1 MNEVEPAIP
10 TYYVRYEDLIL
21 NCQET
26 LEQLFCF
33 LLEVESIAGTVIEK
47 RIRDQL
53 SPDPP
58 RGVCLDLTKECSGG
72 RYRRISKINLLAEV
86 SPSCHTPD
94 WEDFLL
100 PYMKSCTMSLIEC

>member
-1 MNEVEPAIP
+1 MKHGV
-10 TYYVRYEDLIL
+10 Y
-21 NCQET
+21 
-26 LEQLFCF
+26 LFVS
-33 LLEVESIAGTVIEK
+33 LIEK

-58 RGVCLDLTKECSGG
+58 RGVCLDLTRECSGG